1 MSIAEWKGSGA
12 VAFEISGE
20 HLGMVGDG
28 DARGPSRALTLS
40 LLPPVRGRGV
50 RSVIR
55 PRRLD
60 GLPAACKSV
69 RVIGSIRHKALRDYW
84 AKGQAKGLNAGW
96 IRKLR
101 RILAALEA
109 ADGPDR
115 MNYPGSYF
123 HPLKGDRRGRYSVR
137 LTANVRVTFGWNDD
151 GAADVDI
158 EDYHR

>member
-1 MSIAEWKGSGA
+1 M
-12 VAFEISGE
+12 
-20 HLGMVGDG
+20 
-28 DARGPSRALTLS
+28 
-40 LLPPVRGRGV
+40 
-50 RSVIR
+50 
-55 PRRLD
+55 
-60 GLPAACKSV
+60 
-69 RVIGSIRHKALRDYW
+69 IGSIRHKALRDYW
-84 AKGQAKGLNAGW
+84 TTGRTKGLNAGW

-109 ADGPDR
+109 ADGPER

>member
-1 MSIAEWKGSGA
+1 MSVNSGVDGGRWP
-12 VAFEISGE
+12 VAGRRLPEAGRADLLSSPLIQGEIGW
-20 HLGMVGDG
+20 G
-28 DARGPSRALTLS
+28 ALTEM
-40 LLPPVRGRGV
+40 R
-50 RSVIR
+50 
-55 PRRLD
+55 RRLD
-60 GLPAACKSV
+60 GLPAACKPA

-84 AKGQAKGLNAGW
+84 TRGQAKGPNAGW

-151 GAADVDI
+151 GAADVDM